1 MRLLVLYESAKD
13 ALAHDLG
20 LSHPILHVHVGL
32 GLYVAA
38 ALLLRSFSSP
48 WPLIA
53 VAVAEAVNEALDRMA
68 FGSWRFADTA
78 GDVANSLF
86 WPLVLFIAV
95 RWLAPPGKRRR

>member
-1 MRLLVLYESAKD
+1 
-13 ALAHDLG
+13 
-20 LSHPILHVHVGL
+20 
-32 GLYVAA
+32 
-38 ALLLRSFSSP
+38 
-48 WPLIA
+48 
-53 VAVAEAVNEALDRMA
+53 MA